1 MFDLAEG
8 QGGKSG
14 EFFFYSADNKFVLKT
29 ITPDEF
35 TFLDSNLLY
44 FH

>member
-14 EFFFYSADNKFVLKT
+14 EFFFFSSDYKYVLKT
-29 ITPDEF
+29 ITQE
-35 TFLDSNLLY
+35 
-44 FH
+44 